1 MLKKRKSIILLLIPV
16 ITSNSLLFCSRK
28 KEIEPIIFQVSP
40 DKVWSGEDTP
50 IEITGKNFIEGAKLN
65 LKEDKKEA
73 TIFSIYLLGD
83 GVKIDIPYLLENEE
97 KIKSIIKKGTPPG
110 DYKIFVEIGNGKKA
124 SSPLKVL
131 RLPLPTIEKVSRDK
145 LSNTSEQILI
155 LEGKNFQEISKVYI
169 GDREVEFSFS
179 ETQIVIKIPPDLPP
193 GEYNIKVV
201 NSEGTPAEFSKIS
214 IVQGAKIQYEIKKP
228 QNIFAN
234 SSTFVSL
241 IVSNK
246 GGTKVKLNISLKIQ
260 NKENHVEIELAP
272 DETKEVLFEV
282 YLPSSEV
289 EFEISIYGED
299 DFGGK
304 ISLSSKDSLIAN
316 CSLEICDGKDNDCDG
331 QIDEEVKLTFY
342 RDQDGDG
349 YGDPNIQIQACSQP
363 PGYVN
368 NSDDCDDADPNQK
381 PGAIWL
387 KDFDSDGFTD
397 GTTQISCIR
406 PPGYVLSAN
415 IGDCNDL
422 DANINPAKAEICDDI
437 DNNCDGQ
444 IDEGVKLTFYKDL
457 DSDGFTDGTSLL
469 ACSAPTGYSPYAIAG
484 DCDDSDPFINP
495 GASEVCGNS
504 QDEDCDGN
512 VGKFAYTDSDGDTHA
527 PDSISSCVNT
537 VSFPGQITAEQASS
551 TNDCD
556 DNNPDLN
563 PNTTWFKDADGDGY
577 YPDGGSQVSCS
588 DPYPENS
595 TYVAIPGG
603 DCDDNNPNL
612 NPNTTWFKDA
622 DLDGFY
628 PSGGS
633 SVSCSNP
640 FAPSNATYIAIPGN
654 DCNDSDQNIFP
665 GAPLNCNNG
674 QDNDCSGNIETW
686 AYTDADADLFA
697 PNPSSSCVDIV
708 NFPGQITAGYE
719 LGTNDCNDNDA
730 SIYPG
735 APLNCNNGQDNDCS
749 GNVETWAYQDIDGDT
764 HAPNSVSSCV
774 DVVSFPGQITV
785 GDQASTNDCD
795 DNNSSIYP
803 GAPLNCN
810 NGQDNDCSGNVE
822 TWAYQDFDGDTHA
835 PNSTSSCVDL
845 VSFPGQITVGDQA
858 STNDCNDNNSSIYPE
873 APEICDGI
881 DNNCDAQIDEGLV
894 GCDIPP
900 CPTSSTAQAFLESST
915 GDVSI
920 TIQWNDIAT
929 NEDGFVVEKSKSSD
943 FSSSVSFVIPS
954 NTTSFTLDFEEP
966 LTRFYFRVYA
976 FNSSGNCSPIATTSV
991 FTPPG
996 LLWAYPITGAP
1007 VDDHGF
1013 TINPKM
1019 FDLNSDGKKEIIA
1032 ADENGYIYAISTH
1045 EYSFEISP
1053 IILWVTRPGGNVM
1066 ISTPAVA
1073 VYQGQPTVIVAN
1085 QTNRRIYILDRNG
1098 SLKNSINLPQTPY
1111 PPIIT
1116 DFNEDL
1122 LPDILV
1128 SIGTGGIRAFSF
1140 DGSGI
1145 FSIPVAGESFF
1156 FPAIFEYKS
1165 KSTYIVVGTDQ
1176 EKIKAFLGGTNIL
1189 EIPLQFTPFAH
1200 ISTFKIG
1207 SSSRAVFST
1216 DDGSLHIMNL
1226 VKNPII
1232 KFSTPNI
1239 VVAKPA
1245 FYDFNN
1251 DGTPD
1256 IAINSGQNLYLI
1268 DGKTGTEICSFDL
1281 GSVSYSSPA
1290 ILTNPVS
1297 VIVGTDGGDIFAI
1310 SPDCTPRWPHPHNE
1324 LNHQIRSSPLV
1335 ANIDEDSEIEI
1346 VVGTESAAGA
1356 KILILT
1362 SNGSLENQILSL
1374 GSMRSSP
1381 KMGDIDGD
1389 GIYEIVIGT
1398 DGTTLLGSGIYVLS
1412 CPTNC
1417 ASSELKSFLSTSWG
1431 GVKTTPLLY
1440 DLNDD
1445 GFLDIVFAGDNEIL
1459 YALSGTSIINYS
1471 SCSSQPQNCLLWSSE
1486 LTRVGI
1492 ISAGAIFPSS
1502 PTLFIKSGSPHI
1514 AIGSDLRG
1522 IYIVDGM
1529 NGNIV
1534 QNLNVCD
1541 RSFSSPATL
1550 DYNKDGQ
1557 ADIVIGCDDKKVYF
1571 ISTTDYSVLKVEG
1584 TGNRVRGSPALYD
1597 IDLDGNKDIAIGSED
1612 NNLYV
1617 FNGEKIHVCSIN
1629 LGINISTGMA
1639 IYDNKILASSN
1650 SSSYIIRA
1658 DDCSTVSSASYPIH
1672 PGASFGIYKES
1683 GIPRLVF
1690 GSGNRFFVSDESFNE
1705 IYPFPFTFSDAVK
1718 ISSPV
1723 LGDIEGDGSLEASI
1737 AVGSSS
1743 GQHRIFTYRIT
1754 RDVDFEIVWGEFA
1767 HDRYNSSF
1775 ADQKENQHF
1784 SPPMRDFIQIPQ
1796 KEIIDVDV
1804 GCSSSFYTNITTIFV
1819 SVVIYFIVIRRKFN
1833 QKKQGIKEKIKQK

>member
-1 MLKKRKSIILLLIPV
+1 M
-16 ITSNSLLFCSRK
+16 
-28 KEIEPIIFQVSP
+28 
-40 DKVWSGEDTP
+40 G
-50 IEITGKNFIEGAKLN
+50 
-65 LKEDKKEA
+65 
-73 TIFSIYLLGD
+73 
-83 GVKIDIPYLLENEE
+83 
-97 KIKSIIKKGTPPG
+97 
-110 DYKIFVEIGNGKKA
+110 
-124 SSPLKVL
+124 
-131 RLPLPTIEKVSRDK
+131 
-145 LSNTSEQILI
+145 
-155 LEGKNFQEISKVYI
+155 
-169 GDREVEFSFS
+169 
-179 ETQIVIKIPPDLPP
+179 
-193 GEYNIKVV
+193 
-201 NSEGTPAEFSKIS
+201 
-214 IVQGAKIQYEIKKP
+214 
-228 QNIFAN
+228 
-234 SSTFVSL
+234 
-241 IVSNK
+241 
-246 GGTKVKLNISLKIQ
+246 
-260 NKENHVEIELAP
+260 
-272 DETKEVLFEV
+272 
-282 YLPSSEV
+282 
-289 EFEISIYGED
+289 
-299 DFGGK
+299 
-304 ISLSSKDSLIAN
+304 
-316 CSLEICDGKDNDCDG
+316 
-331 QIDEEVKLTFY
+331 
-342 RDQDGDG
+342 
-349 YGDPNIQIQACSQP
+349 
-363 PGYVN
+363 
-368 NSDDCDDADPNQK
+368 
-381 PGAIWL
+381 
-387 KDFDSDGFTD
+387 
-397 GTTQISCIR
+397 
-406 PPGYVLSAN
+406 
-415 IGDCNDL
+415 
-422 DANINPAKAEICDDI
+422 
-437 DNNCDGQ
+437 
-444 IDEGVKLTFYKDL
+444 
-457 DSDGFTDGTSLL
+457 
-469 ACSAPTGYSPYAIAG
+469 
-484 DCDDSDPFINP
+484 
-495 GASEVCGNS
+495 
-504 QDEDCDGN
+504 
-512 VGKFAYTDSDGDTHA
+512 
-527 PDSISSCVNT
+527 
-537 VSFPGQITAEQASS
+537 
-551 TNDCD
+551 
-556 DNNPDLN
+556 
-563 PNTTWFKDADGDGY
+563 
-577 YPDGGSQVSCS
+577 
-588 DPYPENS
+588 
-595 TYVAIPGG
+595 
-603 DCDDNNPNL
+603 
-612 NPNTTWFKDA
+612 
-622 DLDGFY
+622 
-628 PSGGS
+628 
-633 SVSCSNP
+633 
-640 FAPSNATYIAIPGN
+640 
-654 DCNDSDQNIFP
+654 
-665 GAPLNCNNG
+665 
-674 QDNDCSGNIETW
+674 
-686 AYTDADADLFA
+686 
-697 PNPSSSCVDIV
+697 
-708 NFPGQITAGYE
+708 
-719 LGTNDCNDNDA
+719 
-730 SIYPG
+730 
-735 APLNCNNGQDNDCS
+735 
-749 GNVETWAYQDIDGDT
+749 
-764 HAPNSVSSCV
+764 
-774 DVVSFPGQITV
+774 
-785 GDQASTNDCD
+785 
-795 DNNSSIYP
+795 
-803 GAPLNCN
+803 
-810 NGQDNDCSGNVE
+810 
-822 TWAYQDFDGDTHA
+822 
-835 PNSTSSCVDL
+835 
-845 VSFPGQITVGDQA
+845 
-858 STNDCNDNNSSIYPE
+858 
-873 APEICDGI
+873 
-881 DNNCDAQIDEGLV
+881 

-900 CPTSSTAQAFLESST
+900 CPTSSTAQAFFKSST

-943 FSSSVSFVIPS
+943 FSSSVSFVRPS

-976 FNSSGNCSPIATTSV
+976 FNSSGNCTPIATTSV

-996 LLWAYPITGAP
+996 LLWAYSITGAP
-1007 VDDHGF
+1007 ADINNY

-1019 FDLNSDGKKEIIA
+1019 FDLDSDGKKEIIA
-1032 ADENGYIYAISTH
+1032 ADGNGYIYAISTH

-1053 IILWVTRPGGNVM
+1053 IALWVTRPGGNVR

-1085 QTNRRIYILDRNG
+1085 QTNRIIYILDRNG

-1116 DFNEDL
+1116 DFNGDL
-1122 LPDILV
+1122 LPDVLC
-1128 SIGTGGIRAFSF
+1128 SIGDDSIRAFSF
-1140 DGSGI
+1140 DGSNI
-1145 FSIPVAGESFF
+1145 FSIPAPGGERFF
-1156 FPAIFEYKS
+1156 FPAIFEYMG
-1165 KSTYIVVGTDQ
+1165 KSTYFVVGNNQ
-1176 EKIKAFLGGTNIL
+1176 KRIKAFLGNTKVL
-1189 EIPLQFTPFAH
+1189 EIPLEFSPFTDSDPSTF

-1216 DDGSLHIMNL
+1216 DDGSLHIINL

-1232 KFSTPNI
+1232 KFTTTNN

-1268 DGKTGTEICSFDL
+1268 DGKTGTAICSFNL

-1297 VIVGTDGGDIFAI
+1297 VIVGTDGGKIFAI
-1310 SPDCTPRWPHPHNE
+1310 SSDCTQRWVYNE
-1324 LNHQIRSSPLV
+1324 LGHQIRSSPLV

-1346 VVGTESAAGA
+1346 VVGTESAAGG

-1362 SNGSLENQILSL
+1362 SDGSLESQIPSL

-1398 DGTTLLGSGIYVLS
+1398 DGTPLGRGIYVLS

-1431 GVKTTPLLY
+1431 RVKTTPLLY

-1534 QNLNVCD
+1534 QNLNVCN

-1629 LGINISTGMA
+1629 LGINISTSMA
-1639 IYDNKILASSN
+1639 IYDNKILASSDL
-1650 SSSYIIRA
+1650 SSYITRA
-1658 DDCSTVSSASYPIH
+1658 DDCSTVSSPFYSIH

-1690 GSGNRFFVSDESFNE
+1690 GSGSRFIVSDESFNA
-1705 IYPFPFTFSDAVK
+1705 IYPFPFTFSGAAK

-1784 SPPMRDFIQIPQ
+1784 SPPMRDFIQTPQ